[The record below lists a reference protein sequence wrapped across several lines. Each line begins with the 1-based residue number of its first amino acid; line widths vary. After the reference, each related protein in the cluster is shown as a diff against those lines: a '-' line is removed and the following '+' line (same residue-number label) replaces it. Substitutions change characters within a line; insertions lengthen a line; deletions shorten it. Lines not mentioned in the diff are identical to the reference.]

1 MTHPAFIDQL
11 FTEARTH
18 RFFSEKPVSHA
29 LLEELYDVV
38 KFAPSASNT
47 CPMRLTF
54 VTSDEAKAKLM
65 DAIGEGNRPKAASAP
80 VIAIVAYDMKFYEH
94 LPLLAPHLDVANF
107 EAQTEESIQRQAST
121 NAWLQGGYLIMAARA
136 LGLDCGPMSGF
147 NAAKANELFY
157 GGTSWR
163 AGFLLSLGY
172 GSGDNIRDRSPR
184 LGFDAA
190 CEIL

>member
-11 FTEARTH
+11 FTGARTH
-18 RFFSEKPVSHA
+18 RFFTDEPVEDA
-29 LLEELYDVV
+29 LLRELYDVV

-47 CPMRLTF
+47 CPMRITF

-65 DAIGEGNRPKAASAP
+65 DAIGEGNKPKAASAP
-80 VIAIVAYDMKFYEH
+80 VVAIVAYDMKFYEH
-94 LPLLAPHLDVANF
+94 LPTLAPQLDVAKF
-107 EAQTEESIQRQAST
+107 ESQPETSIQQQAST

-147 NAAKANELFY
+147 NAAKTNELFY
-157 GGTSWR
+157 AGTSWR

-172 GSGDNIRDRSPR
+172 GTGANIRDRSPR
-184 LGFDAA
+184 LAFDEA
-190 CEIL
+190 CAIL